1 MRLGWPES
9 SSLDVP
15 SCKGA
20 AHSLQVIL
28 GSSFRTLSLA
38 LALSCIIGVESQ
50 QYIKLA
56 GEARRAAQ
64 PPVHNVHDFIAPFA
78 APGICMSSW

>member
-1 MRLGWPES
+1 MRHDRLES
-9 SSLDVP
+9 SSLHVP

-28 GSSFRTLSLA
+28 GSSFWAISLV

-64 PPVHNVHDFIAPFA
+64 SPSTTFMP
-78 APGICMSSW
+78 S